1 MDSLWRINKWLIF
14 SSHDSYFMN
23 DKEKLKVLIVDDES
37 DAIGVLSE
45 LLMDSGM
52 VSEVIPLLES
62 HKVECTIQKIQPDV
76 LFMDIKMPGLDG
88 LTILKNIREYD
99 QNLPVI
105 YITAFDKYIT
115 EAIKLHVFSYL
126 LKPVDREE
134 LFNLLDRL
142 LNQEIIKARPADI
155 QKIKLP
161 VKDGYIYLYID
172 DIFSLEADGNY
183 TRIVTT
189 DQNVFL
195 SSYNMGRL
203 AKRIPGDGF
212 FRINRKNFLNC
223 RYLIQINKKELKC
236 TARIKDKE
244 YSFDI
249 SKSFLSQFN
258 RKIV

>member
-1 MDSLWRINKWLIF
+1 MSG
-14 SSHDSYFMN
+14 N
-23 DKEKLKVLIVDDES
+23 DKLRALIVDDEA
-37 DAIGVLSE
+37 DAISVLSE
-45 LLMDSGM
+45 LLKDSGR
-52 VSEVIPLLES
+52 VSEVIPLMES
-62 HKVECTIQKIQPDV
+62 NKVECTLQKSQPDV
-76 LFMDIKMPGLDG
+76 LFLDIKMPGLDG
-88 LTILKNIREYD
+88 LTILENIREYD

-134 LFNLLDRL
+134 LNILLDRL
-142 LNQEIIKARPADI
+142 LDTKGNKAQLIIT

-161 VKDGYIYLYID
+161 VKDGYIYLHID
-172 DIFSLEADGNY
+172 EIFSLEADGNY

-189 DQNVFL
+189 NQDVYL

-203 AKRIPGDGF
+203 AKRIPGQRL

-223 RYLIQINKKELKC
+223 RYLVRINKKELKC
-236 TARIKDKE
+236 TARVNNQD

-258 RKIV
+258 KEVV

>member
-105 YITAFDKYIT
+105 YITAFDNRCISPLCCKR
-115 EAIKLHVFSYL
+115 K
-126 LKPVDREE
+126 R
-134 LFNLLDRL
+134 
-142 LNQEIIKARPADI
+142 
-155 QKIKLP
+155 
-161 VKDGYIYLYID
+161 
-172 DIFSLEADGNY
+172 
-183 TRIVTT
+183 
-189 DQNVFL
+189 NVPPR
-195 SSYNMGRL
+195 SSQR
-203 AKRIPGDGF
+203 R
-212 FRINRKNFLNC
+212 R
-223 RYLIQINKKELKC
+223 
-236 TARIKDKE
+236 
-244 YSFDI
+244 
-249 SKSFLSQFN
+249 
-258 RKIV
+258 